1 MNKLR
6 EAPVLL
12 EIFLVSNFA
21 FLTIDIYVAHSI
33 NRFRHDA
40 EWIPFWFSLIAT
52 IVLIPALVRNLAPT
66 STWHPSRTGSVV
78 GALAIAVGVLGMFW
92 HLDSHFF
99 GEQTLHNLVYAAP
112 FIAPLS
118 YTGLGFLLLLNRM
131 TDPDSTEW
139 ALWAVL
145 LALGGFIGNFALSTL
160 DHAQNGF
167 FMTTE
172 WIPVIASAMA
182 IGALVVA
189 LFRPG
194 DSGYMRFV
202 MAVLGLQIVV
212 GMVGFGL
219 HFTANVR
226 GPSGWWENFL
236 YGAPIFTPLLF
247 PNLAIVAAL
256 GVWMLGR
263 QQGSMPREIPT
274 ARARTS
280 GHP

>member
-1 MNKLR
+1 MKKLR

-21 FLTIDIYVAHSI
+21 FLTVDIYIAHSI
-33 NRFRHDA
+33 NRFRHGA
-40 EWIPFWFSLIAT
+40 EWIPFWFSVIAT
-52 IVLIPALVRNLAPT
+52 VALVPGLVRNLAPT
-66 STWHPSRTGSVV
+66 STWHRSRAGSVV

-131 TDPDSTEW
+131 TDPDSVEW
-139 ALWAVL
+139 ALWVVL

-167 FMTTE
+167 FEATE
-172 WIPVIASAMA
+172 WIPVVASAMA
-182 IGALVVA
+182 IGALTVA

-194 DSGYMRFV
+194 DGRYMRFV
-202 MAVLGLQIVV
+202 MVVLGLQLVV
-212 GMVGFGL
+212 GTVGFAL
-219 HFTANVR
+219 HFAANVR

-247 PNLAIVAAL
+247 PNLAILAAL
-256 GVWMLGR
+256 GVWVVGR
-263 QQGSMPREIPT
+263 QEKSARLPLTDAREEGRT
-274 ARARTS
+274 A
-280 GHP
+280 